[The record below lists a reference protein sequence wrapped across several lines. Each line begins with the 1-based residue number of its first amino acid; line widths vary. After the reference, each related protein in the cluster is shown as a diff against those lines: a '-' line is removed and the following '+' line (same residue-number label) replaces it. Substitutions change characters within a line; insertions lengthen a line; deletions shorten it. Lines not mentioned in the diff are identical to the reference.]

1 MPAFTVDQ
9 VEVIANSTLD
19 HYMERRKVTPQSLQ
33 DKPLLKIL
41 RSKEKTFAGGKGA
54 ITGAVKG
61 EYSTGVQGFVND
73 DTVGYGN
80 PANTKR
86 WSYPWKLL
94 HAGIQFSMHECMVD
108 GLSITDSTTGKST
121 SEHSD
126 REIQAL
132 VNIIEEKL
140 DDMEEGSDR
149 AINLMYWRDGT
160 QDANLIPGIT
170 SLVVDSP
177 AAAVAIGGIDPVQNT
192 WWRNRANLAISGVS
206 TPADQPVILTLQ
218 KELRQL
224 RKFGGNPTTWLA
236 GSDMIEQIEKELRS
250 KGNYTLEGWTS
261 KSKTDG
267 GMADIAFKG
276 NMIQYDPTLDDL
288 GYSKRLYVLDLND
301 IFPMVVEGENWKR
314 HNPARPFNKYVFY
327 RAKTYAGGLIAR
339 KRNGCGVYGFA

>member
-1 MPAFTVDQ
+1 MATFTVDQ

-33 DKPLLKIL
+33 DKPLLKAL
-41 RSKEKTFAGGKGA
+41 RAKEKTFAGGKGA

-61 EYSTGVQGFVND
+61 EYSTGIQGFVND
-73 DTVGYGN
+73 DAVGYGN

-86 WSYPWKLL
+86 WSFPWKLL
-94 HAGIQFSMHECMVD
+94 HAGIQFSMHECAVD
-108 GLSITDSTTGKST
+108 GISITDSTMGKTT

-140 DDMEEGSDR
+140 DDMEEGSER

-192 WWRNRANLAISGVS
+192 WWRNRANLAINLGS
-206 TPADQPVILTLQ
+206 TAADQGVILTLQ
-218 KELRQL
+218 KEYRQL
-224 RKFGGNPTTWLA
+224 RKFGGNPTVWLA
-236 GSDMIEQIEKELRS
+236 GSDMIDEIEKELRA
-250 KGNYTLEGWTS
+250 KGNYTLEGWNS

-288 GYSKRLYVLDLND
+288 GYAKRLYVLDLND
-301 IFPMVVEGENWKR
+301 IFPMVIEGENWKR
-314 HNPARPFNKYVFY
+314 HTPARPHNKYVFY
-327 RAKTYAGGLIAR
+327 RAKTYMGGLVAR

>member
-19 HYMERRKVTPQSLQ
+19 HYAERRKVAPQSLQ
-33 DKPLLKIL
+33 DKPLLKAL
-41 RSKEKTFAGGKGA
+41 RAREKTFAGGKGA

-108 GLSITDSTTGKST
+108 GLSITDSMTGKST

-177 AAAVAIGGIDPVQNT
+177 SAVVA
-192 WWRNRANLAISGVS
+192 
-206 TPADQPVILTLQ
+206 
-218 KELRQL
+218 
-224 RKFGGNPTTWLA
+224 
-236 GSDMIEQIEKELRS
+236 
-250 KGNYTLEGWTS
+250 
-261 KSKTDG
+261 
-267 GMADIAFKG
+267 
-276 NMIQYDPTLDDL
+276 
-288 GYSKRLYVLDLND
+288 
-301 IFPMVVEGENWKR
+301 
-314 HNPARPFNKYVFY
+314 
-327 RAKTYAGGLIAR
+327 
-339 KRNGCGVYGFA
+339 